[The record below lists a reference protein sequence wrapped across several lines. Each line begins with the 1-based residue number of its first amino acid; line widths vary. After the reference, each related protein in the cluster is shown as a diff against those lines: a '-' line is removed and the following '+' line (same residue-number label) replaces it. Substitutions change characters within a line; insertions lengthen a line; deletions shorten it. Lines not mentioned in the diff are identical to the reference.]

1 MMMLKLIKNILI
13 LSILFGS
20 IPFVL
25 PAASYACSCAPP
37 PSVEEALQ
45 RQTAVFSGKVISIS
59 ESNKF
64 WGSSADPVSVVFEVM
79 GAWKG
84 VTKSEV
90 TVNTA
95 MSSASCGY
103 EFKMNTEYLVYAYGE
118 EDGLE
123 TGLCERTKPI
133 SAAAD
138 DLAVLGKGEQELQQV
153 DPADKESSNVLSTGI
168 AVIVIIIA
176 GIILYIRNKR
186 R

>member
-1 MMMLKLIKNILI
+1 MLKLIKNILI

-64 WGSSADPVSVVFEVM
+64 WGSSADPVSVVFEVT

-103 EFKMNTEYLVYAYGE
+103 DFKMNTDIWYMLTGMK
-118 EDGLE
+118 
-123 TGLCERTKPI
+123 TGLK
-133 SAAAD
+133 
-138 DLAVLGKGEQELQQV
+138 QV
-153 DPADKESSNVLSTGI
+153 FANEPSPFRQPLT
-168 AVIVIIIA
+168 
-176 GIILYIRNKR
+176 ILLF
-186 R
+186 